1 MAKSLENGE
10 FVVKYGGERG
20 NNLPYYARIEM
31 LKIWKTTPSTS
42 YSLRNERLNAEN
54 AMFWKPH
61 RNGTICVYT
70 RYAG

>member
-10 FVVKYGGERG
+10 FGVKYGGEMG

-31 LKIWKTTPSTS
+31 PKIWKTTPSTS
-42 YSLRNERLNAEN
+42 DSPGNERPKAEN